1 MLTFTLTPAEFQ
13 DIDSLVAL
21 EKKVFI
27 EADGLLSKR
36 AFRYHLGSKNILLVA
51 RQSNPTNPVIGY
63 LLFFVRTKS
72 ARLYSLAV
80 HPDFQR
86 HGVARSLYAQA
97 LKILNNKGIY
107 KLSLELRPSN
117 TTALK
122 LYQSLGFEQKT
133 IRPHYYSDGES
144 ALCLSLKGLE
154 QR

>member
-1 MLTFTLTPAEFQ
+1 MKFKVKPAVIQ
-13 DIDSLVAL
+13 DIDSLVSL
-21 EKKVFI
+21 EKRVFI
-27 EADGLLSKR
+27 KSDGLLSKR
-36 AFRYHLGSKNILLVA
+36 AFRYRLGSKNILLVA
-51 RQSNPTNPVIGY
+51 RQNTPTKAVIGY
-63 LLFFVRTKS
+63 VLFFVRTKS
-72 ARLYSLAV
+72 ARLYSIAV

-97 LKILNNKGIY
+97 SKILNNKGIY

-133 IRPHYYSDGES
+133 IQPHYYDDGEN